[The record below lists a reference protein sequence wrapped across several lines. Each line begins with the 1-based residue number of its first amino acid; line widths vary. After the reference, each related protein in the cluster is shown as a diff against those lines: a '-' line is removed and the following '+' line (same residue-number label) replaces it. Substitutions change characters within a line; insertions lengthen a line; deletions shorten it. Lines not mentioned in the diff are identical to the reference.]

1 MTEPEPETETETE
14 TRTGHAA
21 EIGARIQRLRHERG
35 LSLSELAHRAG
46 VGKATLSGLE
56 AGTRTNP
63 TVETLYSI
71 AGQLGVP
78 LAAVLPDPERGSGSG
93 SASAS
98 GPGRGPAETLHGA
111 AVSATLLEAFTDA
124 GVTTELYRLSIRP
137 GRTQTSPPHP
147 PGTVEYLTVFAGN
160 ARVGPAGSPLTVG
173 AGGYVRWA
181 ADVPHIYAAIGEAE
195 VVAAL
200 LIRSPEV
207 RS

>member
-1 MTEPEPETETETE
+1 MEHTLQGDGKVILMPMSTTSPS
-14 TRTGHAA
+14 HAV
-21 EIGARIQRLRHERG
+21 EIGARIQRLRRQRG

-78 LAAVLPDPERGSGSG
+78 LAAVLPEPVTDADADAG
-93 SASAS
+93 
-98 GPGRGPAETLHGA
+98 TLHGA

-124 GVTTELYRLSIRP
+124 GTTTELYRLRIRP
-137 GRTQTSPPHP
+137 GRTQTSPAHP
-147 PGTVEYLTVFAGN
+147 PGTVEYLTVFTGH
-160 ARVGPAGSPLTVG
+160 ARVGPAGAPLTVA
-173 AGGYVRWA
+173 AGGHVRWA
-181 ADVPHIYAAIGEAE
+181 ADVPHIYAAIGDVE
-195 VVAAL
+195 VVAGL
-200 LIRSPEV
+200 LIRSPEI

>member
-1 MTEPEPETETETE
+1 MEHQASSVILIAMSELI
-14 TRTGHAA
+14 HAV
-21 EIGARIQRLRHERG
+21 EIGMRIQRLRRERG

-71 AGQLGVP
+71 TGQLGVP
-78 LAAVLPDPERGSGSG
+78 LAAVLPEPVAADH
-93 SASAS
+93 
-98 GPGRGPAETLHGA
+98 AETGDAATTFHGA
-111 AVSATLLEAFTDA
+111 AVSGTLLEAFTDA
-124 GVTTELYRLSIRP
+124 GITTELYRLRIRP

-147 PGTVEYLTVFAGN
+147 PGTVEYLTVFAGH
-160 ARVGPAGSPLTVG
+160 ARVGPADAPLTVG
-173 AGGYVRWA
+173 AGGHVRWA
-181 ADVPHIYAAIGEAE
+181 ADVPHIYVATGEAE
-195 VVAAL
+195 VVATL